1 MPILASVTEGYGQV
15 ARSDKKMTPLE
26 AACLLGCSVA
36 LIFLQGLLLRS
47 ARQVRIATGGTRRH
61 NVAPFFCP
69 YMWKVPVTQKPDQ
82 CLGEWIDREALA
94 EAMIPL
100 IGQLYRNNNVVSSI
114 YGRSLINQS
123 VIAILKAHRFARH
136 RQSDESELSVHETF
150 PLLKAMSELK
160 LGAASVDLGKLAVKF
175 KTQGNGR
182 TAEQFVREE
191 LADVVGQQNASARK
205 GTDVVLY
212 GFGRIGR
219 LLARILIEKTGG
231 GDGLRLRA
239 IVVRKGAEN
248 DLTKRASLLRRD
260 SVHGS
265 FNGTITIDEA
275 NNTIT
280 ANGNLIQVIYAK
292 SPSEVDYTQYGIH
305 DALIVDNTGVWRD
318 ADGLGQ
324 HLACP
329 GAARVVLTAPG
340 KGALKNIVHGINHG
354 EITPD
359 DKIVSAASC
368 TTNAIV
374 PVLKAVNDQYG
385 IVNGHVETVH
395 SFTNDQNLIDN
406 FHKGSRRGRAAPL
419 NMVITETGA
428 ATAAAKALPV
438 LKGKLTGNAIR
449 VPTPNVSMA
458 ILNLNLEKATTRDE
472 INEYLRQTAMHSDL
486 HKQIDFVNS
495 QEVVSTDFV
504 GSRHAGVVDAE
515 ATICND
521 NRVVLYVWY
530 DNEFGYSCQVVRVM
544 EDMAG
549 VNPPAFPR

>member
-1 MPILASVTEGYGQV
+1 M
-15 ARSDKKMTPLE
+15 
-26 AACLLGCSVA
+26 
-36 LIFLQGLLLRS
+36 
-47 ARQVRIATGGTRRH
+47 
-61 NVAPFFCP
+61 
-69 YMWKVPVTQKPDQ
+69 TQKPDQ

-100 IGQLYRNNNVVSSI
+100 IGQLYRNNNVVTSI
-114 YGRSLINQS
+114 YGRGLINRS
-123 VIAILKAHRFARH
+123 VIALLKAHRFARH
-136 RQSDESELSVHETF
+136 RQADEAELCVNETHQI
-150 PLLKAMSELK
+150 LTTMADMN
-160 LGAASVDLGKLAVKF
+160 LGAASVDLGKVVAKF
-175 KTQGNGR
+175 KAEGNGR
-182 TAEQFVREE
+182 SLDQFVRNE
-191 LADVVGQQNASARK
+191 LAEVAGKRNTTGVHK

-239 IVVRKGAEN
+239 IVVRKGADN
-248 DLTKRASLLRRD
+248 DLVKRASLLRRD
-260 SVHGS
+260 SVHGP
-265 FNGTITIDEA
+265 FEGTIHIDAE

-280 ANGNLIQVIYAK
+280 ANGNLIQVIY
-292 SPSEVDYTQYGIH
+292 SNDPSSVDYTQYGIEN
-305 DALIVDNTGVWRD
+305 ALLVDNTGKWRD
-318 ADGLGQ
+318 AEGLGQ
-324 HLACP
+324 HLKCP
-329 GAARVVLTAPG
+329 GVARVVLTAPG
-340 KGALKNIVHGINHG
+340 KGELKNIVHGINHG
-354 EITPD
+354 DITAD

-395 SFTNDQNLIDN
+395 SYTNDQNLIDN
-406 FHKGSRRGRAAPL
+406 FHKGSRRGRSAAL

-458 ILNLNLEKATTRDE
+458 ILNLNLEKATTREE
-472 INEYLRQTAMHSDL
+472 INEYLRQMAMHSDL
-486 HKQIDFVNS
+486 QKQIDYVNS
-495 QEVVSTDFV
+495 QEVVSSDFV

-515 ATICND
+515 ATICSD

>member
-1 MPILASVTEGYGQV
+1 M
-15 ARSDKKMTPLE
+15 
-26 AACLLGCSVA
+26 
-36 LIFLQGLLLRS
+36 
-47 ARQVRIATGGTRRH
+47 
-61 NVAPFFCP
+61 
-69 YMWKVPVTQKPDQ
+69 TQKPDQ

-100 IGQLYRNNNVVSSI
+100 IGQLYRNNNVVTSI
-114 YGRSLINQS
+114 YGRGLINRS
-123 VIAILKAHRFARH
+123 VIALLKAHRFARH
-136 RQSDESELSVHETF
+136 RQADEAELSVHETHQI
-150 PLLKAMSELK
+150 LTTMSDMD
-160 LGAASVDLGKLAVKF
+160 LGAASVDLGKVVGKF
-175 KTQGNGR
+175 KAEGNGR
-182 TAEQFVREE
+182 TLDQFVRDE
-191 LADVVGQQNASARK
+191 LAEVAGKRNTTGVHK

-239 IVVRKGAEN
+239 IVVRRGAEN
-248 DLTKRASLLRRD
+248 DLVKRASLLRRD
-260 SVHGS
+260 SVHGP
-265 FNGTITIDEA
+265 FDGTIHIDAE
-275 NNTIT
+275 NDTIT
-280 ANGNLIQVIYAK
+280 ANGNLIQVIYSNDPA
-292 SPSEVDYTQYGIH
+292 SVDYTQYGIEN
-305 DALIVDNTGVWRD
+305 ALLVDNTGKWRD
-318 ADGLGQ
+318 AEGLSQ
-324 HLACP
+324 HLKCP
-329 GAARVVLTAPG
+329 GVARVVLTAPG
-340 KGALKNIVHGINHG
+340 KGELKNIVHGINHA
-354 EITPD
+354 EITDD

-395 SFTNDQNLIDN
+395 SYTNDQNLIDN
-406 FHKGSRRGRAAPL
+406 FHKGSRRGRSAAL

-458 ILNLNLEKATTRDE
+458 ILNLNLEKATTREE
-472 INEYLRQTAMHSDL
+472 INEYLRQMAMHSDL
-486 HKQIDFVNS
+486 QKQIDFVNS
-495 QEVVSTDFV
+495 QEVVSSDFV

-515 ATICND
+515 ATICSD

>member
-1 MPILASVTEGYGQV
+1 
-15 ARSDKKMTPLE
+15 MTL
-26 AACLLGCSVA
+26 
-36 LIFLQGLLLRS
+36 
-47 ARQVRIATGGTRRH
+47 
-61 NVAPFFCP
+61 
-69 YMWKVPVTQKPDQ
+69 KPDQ

-100 IGQLYRNNNVVSSI
+100 IGQLYRNNNVVTSI
-114 YGRSLINQS
+114 FGRGLINRS

-136 RQSDESELSVHETF
+136 RLSGEDELSVHDSYTI
-150 PLLKAMSELK
+150 LKTMSEMN
-160 LGAASVDLGKLAVKF
+160 LGAASVDLGKLVAKF
-175 KTQGNGR
+175 KTVGG
-182 TAEQFVREE
+182 TDLATFVREE
-191 LADVVGQQNASARK
+191 LNSLANKRGEKRE

-239 IVVRKGAEN
+239 IVVRKGADN
-248 DLTKRASLLRRD
+248 DLAKRASLLRRD
-260 SVHGS
+260 SVHGP
-265 FNGTITIDEA
+265 FDGTIVIDEE

-280 ANGNLIQVIYAK
+280 ANGNLIQVIYSNDPA
-292 SPSEVDYTQYGIH
+292 SVDYTQYGIKN
-305 DALIVDNTGVWRD
+305 ALLVDNTGKWRD
-318 ADGLGQ
+318 AEGLGQ
-324 HLACP
+324 HLKCP
-329 GAARVVLTAPG
+329 GVARVILTAPG
-340 KGALKNIVHGINHG
+340 KGALKNIVHGINHS
-354 EITPD
+354 EITAD

-374 PVLKAVNDQYG
+374 PVLKAVYDKFG
-385 IVNGHVETVH
+385 IVHGHVETVH
-395 SFTNDQNLIDN
+395 SYTNDQNLIDN
-406 FHKGSRRGRAAPL
+406 FHKGSRRGRSAAL

-458 ILNLNLEKATTRDE
+458 ILNLALEKPTTREE
-472 INEYLRQTAMHSDL
+472 INEYLRQMAMHSEL
-486 HKQIDFVNS
+486 QKQIDFVQS

-515 ATICND
+515 ATICNE

-544 EDMAG
+544 EEMAG
-549 VNPPAFPR
+549 VNAPAFPR